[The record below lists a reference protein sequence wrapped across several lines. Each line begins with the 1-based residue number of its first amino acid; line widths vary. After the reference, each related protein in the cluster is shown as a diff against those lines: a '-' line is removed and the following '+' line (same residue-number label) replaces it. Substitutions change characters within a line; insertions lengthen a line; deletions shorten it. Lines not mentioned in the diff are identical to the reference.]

1 MSEETIME
9 KAQGEM
15 GVEEWVVFSWGAMS
29 TQGGTLQVREQHK
42 ERPASEE
49 ISPRVDMGNS
59 N

>member
-1 MSEETIME
+1 ME